1 MITIKKIIGIIAMT
15 LLLVSSL
22 TINVFA
28 ADEGV
33 GVSYK
38 THIQNIGW
46 QSFVSNGAEA
56 GTHGKSLRM
65 EALKIKLNN
74 VPKEAGI
81 KYETHVQNIGWQKP
95 VYNGQESGTH
105 GKSLR
110 LEAIKISL
118 INLPGYSVQYR
129 VHVQNVGWQK
139 WVKDGAL
146 SGTTGKSLR
155 LEAIEVKIVPNEA
168 TAIHTTSVNL
178 NKTEVNLKTGQT
190 DKLTAKL
197 LPENATNKSVNWKSS
212 NESVVKVDSSGKVIA
227 VGVGNASITA
237 ATVDGNKTSTC
248 NVTVTPVGVTGINL
262 NKTTDNLK
270 IGQTDNLVAKVL
282 PENATN
288 KNVKW
293 STSNESVVTVD
304 ESGKVKAVSEG
315 KAEITVV
322 TVDGS
327 KTAIC
332 KVTVTKP
339 VKVNGITLDKT
350 EGTLKVGESYAL
362 KANVLPKNADNKD
375 VKWTSSNNY
384 IAKVDN
390 LGKVTAVS
398 AGSAVIKAETL
409 DGNKIA
415 AYKVTVNNPA
425 LDGISVS
432 YQGKVEKIGWQ
443 NIVSDG
449 QEAGT
454 VGKSLKLEA
463 IKINLLNAPK
473 GARIKYEAHVQN
485 VGWQSWVKDGQ
496 IAGTE
501 GKNLRI
507 EAIKISLENMPG
519 YSVEYKVHVQNV
531 GWQSWVK
538 NGQVA
543 GTQGK
548 GLRLETIKIKIVKDM
563 NVQYAT
569 HVQNVG
575 WQAPVSNGEISGTS
589 GRNLRIEAL
598 NIKLLNA
605 LNGASIKYQTHVQNI
620 GWQNWTKEGENAGTT
635 GKSLRIEALK
645 IQLVN
650 APGYSVQYQVDVE
663 NLGWQPW
670 VQDGQ
675 QAGTMGRGLRIQG
688 IRMKV
693 ISNPNGV
700 KLPGIKNPPESVKNT
715 TSYKVASYLQSDSN
729 VDSVGHAAVALHGG
743 DQSNNCV
750 YFSSEALRR
759 VGVNVPLSMANTKR
773 YVPYLKSTG
782 WKQNFNIGSI
792 APGNIAFTTNDVT
805 GNPSHTFVFL
815 DWVNPD
821 DHTEAYVA
829 DNQSSGVHVRSMV
842 ATFLTDAFAFFFKR

>member
-33 GVSYK
+33 GVSYQ

-293 STSNESVVTVD
+293 
-304 ESGKVKAVSEG
+304 
-315 KAEITVV
+315 
-322 TVDGS
+322 
-327 KTAIC
+327 
-332 KVTVTKP
+332 
-339 VKVNGITLDKT
+339 
-350 EGTLKVGESYAL
+350 
-362 KANVLPKNADNKD
+362 
-375 VKWTSSNNY
+375 TSSNNY

-575 WQAPVSNGEISGTS
+575 WQAPVSNGEVSGTS
-589 GRNLRIEAL
+589 GKNLRIEAL

-729 VDSVGHAAVALHGG
+729 VDSVGHTAVALHGG